1 MDLESQSDLMMM
13 MMMMMMMGV
22 VKLVISPL
30 FLSWAER
37 LADSLTPPFP
47 HASLEVGSGMA
58 DPENSPL
65 VSNRA

>member
-13 MMMMMMMGV
+13 MMGV
-22 VKLVISPL
+22 AKLVISPL

-37 LADSLTPPFP
+37 LADYLTPPFP